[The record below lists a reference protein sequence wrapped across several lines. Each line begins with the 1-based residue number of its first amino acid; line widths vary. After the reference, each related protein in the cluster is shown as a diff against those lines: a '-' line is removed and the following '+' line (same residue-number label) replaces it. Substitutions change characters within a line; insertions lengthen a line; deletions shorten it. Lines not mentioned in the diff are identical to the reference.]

1 MVGRVAGVT
10 VGFRPGAVVI
20 GLQGKNAGEFQ
31 IQFDG
36 AQATVPAG
44 IDLQKSQTN
53 SLVGSESAQWRTQF
67 PNYVGVSYR
76 GLYPGI
82 DAVFYGNGHQLEH
95 DFIVSPGA
103 DSSQIRLH
111 LSSNAHATLGKDG
124 SLSISVNGGSLEM
137 QKPFIYQERAGKREQ
152 RSGSF
157 RLLPGGDIGFSVA
170 SYDTR
175 RALIIDPVLSF
186 STYLS
191 PLSEVASLIATDASG
206 NNYVSGVLQDARAA
220 RAPMLSPMSAN

>member
-1 MVGRVAGVT
+1 MRLPALFCLLLCSFATFAEPTRYPAPTRVVESGFPIVFEPAASQGASHFSMVGRVAGMN

-53 SLVGSESAQWRTQF
+53 YLVGSDSEQWRTHV
-67 PNYVGVSYR
+67 PNYGRVSYR

-82 DAVFYGNGHQLEH
+82 DAVFYGNGHRLEH

-103 DSSQIRLH
+103 DYSQIRMH
-111 LSSNAHATLGKDG
+111 LSSNAHATLGQDG
-124 SLSISVNGGSLEM
+124 AVSISVNGGSLEM
-137 QKPFIYQERAGKREQ
+137 QKPFIYQ
-152 RSGSF
+152 
-157 RLLPGGDIGFSVA
+157 
-170 SYDTR
+170 
-175 RALIIDPVLSF
+175 
-186 STYLS
+186 
-191 PLSEVASLIATDASG
+191 
-206 NNYVSGVLQDARAA
+206 
-220 RAPMLSPMSAN
+220 